1 MMANLVI
8 RSEQKAAI
16 ATKIAKVNEEVLP
29 HLNQNYQYILNFIE
43 IVMCVIY
50 NVLLLKFYVILL
62 SKECPKEKP
71 VSTVNV
77 IYFTSMDVPDHWFS
91 N

>member
-43 IVMCVIY
+43 IVMCVIM
-50 NVLLLKFYVILL
+50 FF
-62 SKECPKEKP
+62 C
-71 VSTVNV
+71 
-77 IYFTSMDVPDHWFS
+77 
-91 N
+91 

>member
-1 MMANLVI
+1 MANLVI

-29 HLNQNYQYILNFIE
+29 HLNQNYEYILNFIE
-43 IVMCVIY
+43 IVMCVIM
-50 NVLLLKFYVILL
+50 FYIILL

-71 VSTVNV
+71 VSTVTN
-77 IYFTSMDVPDHWFS
+77 ILYFSGCT
-91 N
+91 